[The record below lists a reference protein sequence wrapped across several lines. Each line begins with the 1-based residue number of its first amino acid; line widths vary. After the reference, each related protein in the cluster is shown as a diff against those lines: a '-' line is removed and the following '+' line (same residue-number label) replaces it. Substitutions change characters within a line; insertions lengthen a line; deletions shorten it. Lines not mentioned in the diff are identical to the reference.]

1 MSNKFHTTVDG
12 VQYTETAVDLAGWR
26 GYNPRCVRGEG
37 VTYPGGDQ
45 PVQAYLAY
53 PATDGPWP
61 AVILIRALLS
71 SVASVEVLTRACA
84 EHGYL
89 ALAPNHYANDALVQ
103 ELSTTQ
109 ILKGIQVAVSGNVA
123 TALREAPEDERSTV
137 ERVVRWWDTRDDA
150 YVRDLVPAFSYLRE
164 RADVRAESLGVIGF
178 GGGGGL
184 TGRLITSGLPV
195 QAAVLFAGRLP
206 PTNAVANVRCPVLAH
221 YGGQDR
227 EAARV
232 SDFETAMV
240 SQHREFSP
248 FIYPGLSHLF
258 FDEEHEDYEPSAT
271 ALAWGRTWEFL
282 HARLQ

>member
-1 MSNKFHTTVDG
+1 LTLG
-12 VQYTETAVDLAGWR
+12 GPR

-61 AVILIRALLS
+61 AVVLIRALLS
-71 SVASVEVLTRACA
+71 AVASVEALARECA

-103 ELSTTQ
+103 ELSTTR

-123 TALREAPEDERSTV
+123 TALRELPEDERPTA

-184 TGRLITSGLPV
+184 TGRLITTGLPV

-206 PTNAVANVRCPVLAH
+206 PVDGDALASVRCPVLAH

-232 SDFETAMV
+232 PGFQAAMV
-240 SQHREFSP
+240 AHARDFSP

-258 FDEEHEDYEPSAT
+258 FDEEHEDYEPSAAT
-271 ALAWGRTWEFL
+271 LAWERTWEFL